1 MHFDFLIPV
10 FYTDDDIEYYDDVA
24 ERLRRK
30 GCSVA
35 FVAHLRYGY
44 DRLRSKYEHVYYLYE
59 DYDPT
64 REPTAEEMNA
74 LERRYGFGSMHDHV
88 FPEEQFPAAE
98 RHEDLLRRAVYIFG
112 WVERFL
118 ARHTVSMF
126 VNNVGP
132 ELIRRCFSRI
142 SDAGGPVNLIMDFA
156 PIRGRIALTTS
167 DYTWD
172 ELPAEL
178 PELSEE
184 ERAEMQAFADRIR
197 GEKRMFTKPSPLNIK
212 PRNFVN
218 AGKYLWR
225 ARLEPRLDYRM
236 PLVFGERAMRLV
248 RRAINPRFYHPPV
261 PGERYVFFPLH
272 LADDSAIT
280 IRAPQFQR
288 QENLVAY
295 IAERALPAGVTL
307 YVKPHLG
314 AMESYSVEMISRLAR
329 IPNVRLIDPRT
340 HSHDLIKGAESM
352 VVINSTV
359 GWESLFYQK
368 PVVVLGR
375 VFYRGRGVTVDVEN
389 LTDLRAGLQRA
400 LAEPPS
406 WERILRF
413 FHACHLATQP
423 GVLYVRTDENLE
435 LLANGLI
442 AKAERLGIVIGS
454 PTRGP
459 SRIPTP
465 HIATGSLRT

>member
-10 FYTDDDIEYYDDVA
+10 FYTDDDIDYYDLIA
-24 ERLRRK
+24 ERLQKK

-35 FVAHLRYGY
+35 FVAHLRYGF
-44 DRLRSKYEHVYYLYE
+44 DKLRKKYEHVYFLYE
-59 DYDPT
+59 DFDPSV
-64 REPTAEEMNA
+64 EPSAAEMNE
-74 LERRYGFGSMHDHV
+74 LERKYGFGSMHDHV

-98 RHEDLLRRAVYIFG
+98 RHEDLLRRAVHIFR

-118 ARHTVSMF
+118 SKHTVSMF
-126 VNNVGP
+126 INNVGP

-142 SDAGGPVNLIMDFA
+142 ADAGGPINLIMDFA

-167 DYTWD
+167 DFTWD

-178 PELSEE
+178 PLLSAS
-184 ERAEMQAFADRIR
+184 EREAMQTFADTIR
-197 GEKRMFTKPSPLNIK
+197 SEKRMFTKPSPLNIK
-212 PRNFVN
+212 PRNFAN
-218 AGKYLWR
+218 ASRLLWR

-236 PLVFGERAMRLV
+236 ELVFAERAMRLV
-248 RRAINPRFYHPPV
+248 RRAVNPRFYHKPV

-288 QENLVAY
+288 QEFLAAY
-295 IAERALPAGVTL
+295 IAERALPAGVKL

-314 AMESYSVEMISRLAR
+314 AMESYSVEMIAKLSR
-329 IPNVRLIDPRT
+329 IPNVRLIEPQT
-340 HSHDLIKGAESM
+340 NSHQLIQGAESM
-352 VVINSTV
+352 IVINSTV

-389 LTDLRAGLQRA
+389 LTDLRSALQRA
-400 LAEPPS
+400 IANPPD

-413 FHACHLATQP
+413 FHACHQATQP
-423 GVLYVRTDENLE
+423 GVLYLRTEENLQN
-435 LLANGLI
+435 LTDGLI
-442 AKAERLGIVIGS
+442 AKAQRLGVVIGS
-454 PTRGP
+454 PTRRA
-459 SRIPTP
+459 SSIPV
-465 HIATGSLRT
+465 IRA